1 MRFDGSISC
10 CLKVEMLGLKSDM
23 ALSHRSL
30 FRDLVVQSLPSAIG
44 PNIQYN
50 PPNFF
55 EQLMTWLWSMS
66 TESNKSL
73 IKSSS
78 ATFRPPCP
86 PQSQRFFYHS
96 PPEPPEHVLFLSA
109 RSGQNPQMQWI
120 QMAENFNILRPKKV
134 ERWDARR
141 FIGSCSA

>member
-50 PPNFF
+50 PP
-55 EQLMTWLWSMS
+55 QLLRAADDMVVVDVHR
-66 TESNKSL
+66 
-73 IKSSS
+73 IKQISD
-78 ATFRPPCP
+78 
-86 PQSQRFFYHS
+86 Q
-96 PPEPPEHVLFLSA
+96 VFLSD
-109 RSGQNPQMQWI
+109 I
-120 QMAENFNILRPKKV
+120 QTTLPPAVPKV
-134 ERWDARR
+134 LLPLTT
-141 FIGSCSA
+141 GTS